1 MFHRRSGSIS
11 GTLAAALLLAVPAAP
26 AHGDEFTIGA
36 EVMIDT
42 RFFFEPDE
50 FRTDNQIYFD
60 PSAAIQPTVNYVF
73 DSGVDTLRATL
84 FGRFDPTD
92 DGRTHFDVREA
103 FYHHMGDG
111 WDFLIGN
118 NQVFWGVAESRHLVN
133 VINQIDFVED
143 PDQEDFLGQPM
154 VAFSVFGDWGMLD
167 LYAMPYFRER
177 QFHEE
182 DSRFGFPIS
191 VDDDAN
197 YESDMERWHPDFA
210 ARYRIT
216 VSNWDLGVSHF
227 YGTSRAP
234 RWQLSPDGAFADTLI
249 GQAIDGAF
257 VSVDDLDGLTDFL
270 EENGIDVG
278 DTLELVDEFISIR
291 PYYDI
296 INQTGI
302 EAVGVYDDLILK
314 FEGATITGYRGD
326 RIWAMVGG
334 FEYTFSDVDESGIDV
349 GLLGEYLFDNRDLDD
364 TPFTPWDNDIFAG
377 VRVTFNDVN
386 DTNILFGGF
395 VDLGG
400 GSTVLNLEASQRIQ
414 DNMKVSVTGRGF
426 VYTSEN
432 DPLRFYDDNSYV
444 ELRLSVFF

>member
-1 MFHRRSGSIS
+1 MQSRRAASSI
-11 GTLAAALLLAVPAAP
+11 GAALAAALLLSAPAA
-26 AHGDEFTIGA
+26 ADEFTVGA

-42 RFFFEPDE
+42 RFFFEPND
-50 FRTDNQIYFD
+50 FAGPGTNDVYFD

-92 DGRTHFDVREA
+92 DGRTHGDVREA

-111 WDFLIGN
+111 WDFLIGA
-118 NQVFWGVAESRHLVN
+118 NQVFWGVTESRHLVN
-133 VINQIDFVED
+133 IVNQLDYVED
-143 PDQEDFLGQPM
+143 IDQEDFLGQPM
-154 VAFSVFGDWGMLD
+154 VSLSFFGDWGMLD

-177 QFHEE
+177 RFYET
-182 DSRFGFPIS
+182 DARFGYPIEVS
-191 VDDDAN
+191 DDPN
-197 YESDMERWHPDFA
+197 YQSDLERWHPDFA
-210 ARYRIT
+210 ARYRVT
-216 VSNWDLGVSHF
+216 WDNWDFGISHF

-234 RWQLSPDGAFADTLI
+234 RWQIDLRPPYDDLPFADDI
-249 GQAIDGAF
+249 ENQF
-257 VSVDDLDGLTDFL
+257 VSVEDLDAVEDFL
-270 EENGIDVG
+270 NDNGIDVSQG
-278 DTLELVDEFISIR
+278 LEQLNDVMKIR

-334 FEYTFSDVDESGIDV
+334 FEYTFNDVSESGIDV
-349 GLLGEYLFDNRDLDD
+349 GLLSEYLFDNRDLDD
-364 TPFTPWDNDIFAG
+364 TPFTPYQNDLFLGTRI
-377 VRVTFNDVN
+377 TFNDVN
-386 DTNILFGGF
+386 DTNILFGAY

-400 GSTVLNLEASQRIQ
+400 GSTVLNIEASQRIQ
-414 DNMKVSVTGRGF
+414 DNMKLSLTGRGF
-426 VYTSEN
+426 AYTSEN

-444 ELRLSVFF
+444 ELRLSIFF